1 MGMLLNI
8 EGIDGAGKGTLTRGL
23 VALAEKAG
31 KRVATLSFPRYD
43 ETRFAKL
50 VGKYLDGEFG
60 SIDDVPV
67 KFAAL
72 LYAGDR
78 HESRDELLSLLA
90 DNDLLILDRYV
101 SSNIAYAA
109 AKCVG
114 REREEIIAWIRQVEY
129 EIFELPK
136 PDLTCLVSTDAALAQ
151 NLIGRKEARSY
162 TNDSHDIHEAD
173 RKFLDRVSDVYHR
186 LAVDEW
192 ESPWFLVQPQDQS
205 GQLRPP
211 AELQREV
218 WQRIQLMLAA

>member
-1 MGMLLNI
+1 MLLNI

-23 VALAEKAG
+23 VKLAEHAG

-60 SIDDVPV
+60 SINDVPV

-78 HESRDELLSLLA
+78 HESRDELLAMLA
-90 DNDLLILDRYV
+90 ENDLLILDRYV

-109 AKCVG
+109 AKCSG
-114 REREEIIAWIRQVEY
+114 AEREEIIAWIRQVEY

-136 PDLTCLVSTDAALAQ
+136 PDLTCLVSTDARLAQ
-151 NLIGRKEARSY
+151 DLVGRKDARSY
-162 TNDSHDIHEAD
+162 TDESHDIHEAD
-173 RKFLDRVSDVYHR
+173 RGFLDRVSDVYHR

-192 ESPWFLVQPQDQS
+192 ESPWFLLRPQDAN
-205 GQLRPP
+205 GQLRAP
-211 AELQREV
+211 EDLQKEV
-218 WQRIQLMLAA
+218 WQRVEAILPK